1 MDVTRSAAL
10 SSDAPAARRYPAYPR
25 IGVGAV
31 VFDPLHRVLLIRRGN
46 PPAAGQWGLPG
57 GLLLL
62 GESLQDALH
71 RELWEECRIRVDIV
85 DLVSLYETVVRDAED
100 RIAYHYV
107 VADYLCHWRAGDI
120 TPGDDAQAVAWAS
133 ADNIA
138 QYALLQAATEMI
150 AAARAKD
157 LRPRAG

>member
-1 MDVTRSAAL
+1 MDVTTTPRL
-10 SSDAPAARRYPAYPR
+10 SDTPDARLYPAYPR

-31 VFDPLHRVLLIRRGN
+31 VFDRLQRVLLVHRGR

-62 GESLQDALH
+62 GESLQDALQ
-71 RELWEECRIRVDIV
+71 REIAEECGIRVNIV
-85 DLVSLYETVVRDAED
+85 DLISLYETVVRDTEN

-133 ADNIA
+133 AENMANYELMD
-138 QYALLQAATEMI
+138 AATEMI

-157 LRPRAG
+157 LRQSRG

>member
-1 MDVTRSAAL
+1 MDVIDSAVPL
-10 SSDAPAARRYPAYPR
+10 PDAAGPRLYPAYPR

-31 VFDPLHRVLLIRRGN
+31 VFDLLHRVLLIRRGN

-57 GLLLL
+57 GLLQL

-71 RELWEECRIRVDIV
+71 REIAEECGIRVEIV
-85 DLVSLYETVVRDAED
+85 DLVSLYETVVRDSEE

-107 VADYLCHWRAGDI
+107 VADYLCHWLEGEI

-133 ADNIA
+133 ADTIA
-138 QYALLQAATEMI
+138 KYRLMGAATTMI

-157 LRPRAG
+157 LRQSRG